1 MGWAAAPELGNVRRS
16 LRCATFITDL
26 ARLSLNC
33 REKGEGARGGG
44 KFWSAPQDICP
55 LVTRHCEYTC
65 LCVSPTAEHSVRL
78 PAGHPGAEQLALRC
92 PWYLYG
98 PSSRWEQDGVSA
110 AGVGRVGIGLVTGG
124 GMGETGKGEGGWG
137 DSVPMFCSC
146 AIGGFLFAS
155 VCS

>member
-1 MGWAAAPELGNVRRS
+1 M
-16 LRCATFITDL
+16 
-26 ARLSLNC
+26 
-33 REKGEGARGGG
+33 
-44 KFWSAPQDICP
+44 
-55 LVTRHCEYTC
+55 
-65 LCVSPTAEHSVRL
+65 
-78 PAGHPGAEQLALRC
+78 
-92 PWYLYG
+92 
-98 PSSRWEQDGVSA
+98 SA